1 MKKLLAWICLI
12 TLVGCSVFKTEAQS
26 AKEEIKKEV
35 AKQIDQIPDWYL
47 KPPKDADALYEKA
60 AAKSRDLQM
69 AVNKATMLAK
79 AQLAMTIQGEVN
91 SIMKLYM
98 EENGPSNGAQVSNN
112 VSVATVQ
119 EALKMR
125 MSGVQEEKTQVY
137 QEGDKYVAYV
147 LLKYPLGDMNKLVVD
162 QIRQDDAVNSR
173 SRSDAAYDEIERKIQ
188 ERGKK

>member
-26 AKEEIKKEV
+26 AKEDIKKEV

-47 KPPKDADALYEKA
+47 KPPKDADALYERA

-69 AVNKATMLAK
+69 AVNKATMLAR
-79 AQLAMTIQGEVN
+79 AQLATTIQGEVN
-91 SIMKLYM
+91 SIMKLFM
-98 EENGPSNGAQVSNN
+98 EENGPTNGAQVSNN

-119 EALKMR
+119 EALKMKLV
-125 MSGVQEEKTQVY
+125 GVQEEKTQVF

-162 QIRQDDAVNSR
+162 QIRQDDAANSKI
-173 SRSDAAYDEIERKIQ
+173 RSDEAYDEIERKIQ
-188 ERGKK
+188 ERRQK

>member
-26 AKEEIKKEV
+26 AKEDIKKEV

-69 AVNKATMLAK
+69 AVNKATMLAR
-79 AQLAMTIQGEVN
+79 AQLAVTIQGEVN
-91 SIMKLYM
+91 SIMKLFV
-98 EENGPSNGAQVSNN
+98 EEGGSNN
-112 VSVATVQ
+112 VSITTVQ
-119 EALKMR
+119 EAIKMK
-125 MSGVQEEKTQVY
+125 MIGVQEEKAQVF
-137 QEGDKYVAYV
+137 QDGDKYVAYV

-162 QIRQDDAVNSR
+162 QIRQDDDVNSKV
-173 SRSDAAYDEIERKIQ
+173 RSDEAYDEIERKIQ
-188 ERGKK
+188 ERKK

>member
-26 AKEEIKKEV
+26 AKEDIKKEV

-60 AAKSRDLQM
+60 AAKSRDVQM
-69 AVNKATMLAK
+69 AVTKATMLARS
-79 AQLAMTIQGEVN
+79 QLAITIQGEVN
-91 SIMKLYM
+91 SIMKLFM
-98 EENGPSNGAQVSNN
+98 EENGPTSGAQVSNN
-112 VSVATVQ
+112 VSIATVQ
-119 EALKMR
+119 EAIKMKL
-125 MSGVQEEKTQVY
+125 SGVQEEKTQIF

-162 QIRQDDAVNSR
+162 QIRQDDAANSKV
-173 SRSDAAYDEIERKIQ
+173 RSDEAYDEIERKIQ
-188 ERGKK
+188 EKRGK

>member
-26 AKEEIKKEV
+26 AKEDIKKEV

-47 KPPKDADALYEKA
+47 KPPKDADALYERA

-69 AVNKATMLAK
+69 AVNKATMLAR
-79 AQLAMTIQGEVN
+79 AQLATTIQGEVN
-91 SIMKLYM
+91 SIMKLFM
-98 EENGPSNGAQVSNN
+98 EENGPTNGAQVSNN

-119 EALKMR
+119 EALKMKLV
-125 MSGVQEEKTQVY
+125 GVQEEKTQVF

-162 QIRQDDAVNSR
+162 QIRQDDAANSKI
-173 SRSDAAYDEIERKIQ
+173 RSDEAYDEIERKIQ
-188 ERGKK
+188 EKRGK

>member
-26 AKEEIKKEV
+26 AKEDIKKEV

-47 KPPKDADALYEKA
+47 KPPKDTDALYEKA

-69 AVNKATMLAK
+69 AVSKATMLAK
-79 AQLAMTIQGEVN
+79 SQLAATIQGEVN
-91 SIMKLYM
+91 SIMKLYI

-112 VSVATVQ
+112 VSIASVQ

-125 MSGVQEEKTQVY
+125 LSGVQEDKTQVY
-137 QEGDKYVAYV
+137 QDGDKYVAYV

-162 QIRQDDAVNSR
+162 QIRQDDAANSR
-173 SRSDAAYDEIERKIQ
+173 ARSDEAYDEIERKIQ

>member
-69 AVNKATMLAK
+69 AVNKATMLAR
-79 AQLAMTIQGEVN
+79 AQLATTIQGEVN
-91 SIMKLYM
+91 SIMKM
-98 EENGPSNGAQVSNN
+98 FMDENGPINGAQVSNN
-112 VSVATVQ
+112 VSVTTVQ

-125 MSGVQEEKTQVY
+125 LNGVQEEKTQVY
-137 QEGDKYVAYV
+137 QDGDKYVAYV
-147 LLKYPLGDMNKLVVD
+147 LLKYPLGDMNRIVVD
-162 QIRQDDAVNSR
+162 QIRQDDAANSR
-173 SRSDAAYDEIERKIQ
+173 ARSDEAYDEIERKIQ
-188 ERGKK
+188 ERRGK

>member
-26 AKEEIKKEV
+26 AKEDIKKEI

-47 KPPKDADALYEKA
+47 KPPKDADALYERA

-69 AVNKATMLAK
+69 AVNKATMLAR
-79 AQLAMTIQGEVN
+79 AQLATTIQGEVN
-91 SIMKLYM
+91 SIMKLFM
-98 EENGPSNGAQVSNN
+98 EENGPTNGAQVSNN

-119 EALKMR
+119 EAIKMKLV
-125 MSGVQEEKTQVY
+125 GVQEEKTQVF

-162 QIRQDDAVNSR
+162 QIRQDDAANSKI
-173 SRSDAAYDEIERKIQ
+173 RSDEAYDEIERKIQ
-188 ERGKK
+188 ERRQK

>member
-26 AKEEIKKEV
+26 AKEDIKKEI

-47 KPPKDADALYEKA
+47 KPPKDADALYERA

-69 AVNKATMLAK
+69 AVNKATMLAR
-79 AQLAMTIQGEVN
+79 AQLATTIQGEVN
-91 SIMKLYM
+91 SIMKLFM
-98 EENGPSNGAQVSNN
+98 EENGPTNGAQVSNN

-119 EALKMR
+119 EALKMKLV
-125 MSGVQEEKTQVY
+125 GVQEEKTQVF

-162 QIRQDDAVNSR
+162 QIRQDDAANSKI
-173 SRSDAAYDEIERKIQ
+173 RSDEAYDEIERKIQ
-188 ERGKK
+188 EKRGK

>member
-26 AKEEIKKEV
+26 AKEDIKKEV
-35 AKQIDQIPDWYL
+35 ARQIDQIPDWYL

-69 AVNKATMLAK
+69 AVSKATMLAK
-79 AQLAMTIQGEVN
+79 AQLAATIQGEVN

-112 VSVATVQ
+112 VSIATVQ
-119 EALKMR
+119 EALKMKL
-125 MSGVQEEKTQVY
+125 SGVQEDKTQVY
-137 QEGDKYVAYV
+137 QDGDKYVAYV

-162 QIRQDDAVNSR
+162 QIRQDDAANSR
-173 SRSDAAYDEIERKIQ
+173 ARSDDAYDEIERKIQ
-188 ERGKK
+188 ERRGR

>member
-26 AKEEIKKEV
+26 AKEDIKKEV

-47 KPPKDADALYEKA
+47 KPPKDTDALYEKA

-69 AVNKATMLAK
+69 AVSKATMLAK
-79 AQLAMTIQGEVN
+79 AQLAATIQGEVN

-98 EENGPSNGAQVSNN
+98 EENGPTNGAQVSNN
-112 VSVATVQ
+112 VSIATVQ

-125 MSGVQEEKTQVY
+125 LSGVQEDKTQVY
-137 QEGDKYVAYV
+137 QDGDKYVAYV

-162 QIRQDDAVNSR
+162 QIRQDDAANSR
-173 SRSDAAYDEIERKIQ
+173 ARSDEAYDEIERKIQ
-188 ERGKK
+188 EKRGR

>member
-12 TLVGCSVFKTEAQS
+12 TLVGCSVFKTETQS
-26 AKEEIKKEV
+26 AKEDIKKEV
-35 AKQIDQIPDWYL
+35 ARQIDQIPDWYL

-69 AVNKATMLAK
+69 AVSKATMLAK
-79 AQLAMTIQGEVN
+79 AQLAATIQGEVN

-112 VSVATVQ
+112 VSIATVQ
-119 EALKMR
+119 EALKMKL
-125 MSGVQEEKTQVY
+125 SGVQEDKTQVY
-137 QEGDKYVAYV
+137 QDGDKYVAYV

-162 QIRQDDAVNSR
+162 QIRQDDAANSR
-173 SRSDAAYDEIERKIQ
+173 ARSDDAYDEIERKIQ
-188 ERGKK
+188 ERRGR

>member
-26 AKEEIKKEV
+26 AKEDIKKEV

-47 KPPKDADALYEKA
+47 KPPKDTDALYEKA

-69 AVNKATMLAK
+69 AVSKATMLAK
-79 AQLAMTIQGEVN
+79 AQLAATIQGEVN

-98 EENGPSNGAQVSNN
+98 EENGAANGAQVSNN
-112 VSVATVQ
+112 VSIATVQ

-125 MSGVQEEKTQVY
+125 LSGVQEDKTQVY
-137 QEGDKYVAYV
+137 QDGDKYVAYV

-162 QIRQDDAVNSR
+162 QIRQDDAANSR
-173 SRSDAAYDEIERKIQ
+173 ARSDEAYDEIERKIQ
-188 ERGKK
+188 ERKK

>member
-69 AVNKATMLAK
+69 AVNKATMLAR
-79 AQLAMTIQGEVN
+79 AQLAITIQGEVN
-91 SIMKLYM
+91 SIMKM
-98 EENGPSNGAQVSNN
+98 FMDENGPINGAQVSNN
-112 VSVATVQ
+112 VSVTTVQ

-125 MSGVQEEKTQVY
+125 LNGVQEEKTQVY
-137 QEGDKYVAYV
+137 QDGDKYVAYV
-147 LLKYPLGDMNKLVVD
+147 LLKYPLGDMNRIVVD
-162 QIRQDDAVNSR
+162 QIRQDDAANSR
-173 SRSDAAYDEIERKIQ
+173 VRSDEAYDEIERKIQ
-188 ERGKK
+188 ERRGK

>member
-26 AKEEIKKEV
+26 AKEDIKKEI

-47 KPPKDADALYEKA
+47 KPPKDADALYERA

-69 AVNKATMLAK
+69 AVNKATMLAR
-79 AQLAMTIQGEVN
+79 AQLATTIQGEVN
-91 SIMKLYM
+91 SIMKLFM
-98 EENGPSNGAQVSNN
+98 EENGPTNGAQVSNN

-119 EALKMR
+119 EALKMKLV
-125 MSGVQEEKTQVY
+125 GVQEEKTQVF

-162 QIRQDDAVNSR
+162 QIRQDDAANSKI
-173 SRSDAAYDEIERKIQ
+173 RSDEAYDEIERKIQ
-188 ERGKK
+188 ERRQK